1 LSGANT
7 HTHTLYGEET
17 AGKLQQEELVW
28 KSKREQYKDK
38 MCLKYFF
45 FYYDNTE
52 LREVREVAVGKNGI
66 NEDDDPMS
74 PKPKAK
80 GD

>member
-1 LSGANT
+1 VIKSC
-7 HTHTLYGEET
+7 HVCCCTLLLCLG
-17 AGKLQQEELVW
+17 
-28 KSKREQYKDK
+28 S
-38 MCLKYFF
+38 LKYFF

-66 NEDDDPMS
+66 NEDDDDDPMNQ
-74 PKPKAK
+74 KPKAK